1 MASSE
6 DGVLRLAARLAR
18 CAGWDEA
25 TGLPNLRQFLAELD
39 RELARAVRR
48 GEPLAVFVGDGGSG
62 FPIEQLA
69 TVVRSATRRE
79 DVVARL
85 GKRRVGVVAAAC
97 DAFDAREVAAR
108 LRDSF
113 KAPGACVGFRAVAA
127 SEARIADAVRL
138 LGEAV
143 AALDRAVASGRG
155 GIEPS
160 PGDPD
165 PRLHPN

>member
-1 MASSE
+1 VTSTE

-48 GEPLAVFVGDGGSG
+48 GEPLAVLVGDGGPG
-62 FPIEQLA
+62 FPVAQLA

-85 GKRRVGVVAAAC
+85 GERRVGVVAAAC
-97 DAFDAREVAAR
+97 DAVDAHDVAAR
-108 LRDSF
+108 LMDSF
-113 KAPGACVGFRAVAA
+113 RTSAACVGVRTVAA
-127 SEARIADAVRL
+127 REARIDDAVRL

-143 AALDRAVASGRG
+143 AALERAVATGRG
-155 GIEPS
+155 GIEWS
-160 PGDPD
+160 PGDSD
-165 PRLHPN
+165 PRLAPN

>member
-1 MASSE
+1 MTARD
-6 DGVLRLAARLAR
+6 DGVLQLAARLAR

-25 TGLPNLRQFLAELD
+25 TGLPNLRQFLAEFD

-48 GEPLAVFVGDGGSG
+48 GEPLAVLVGDGGPG
-62 FPIEQLA
+62 FPVAQLA
-69 TVVRSATRRE
+69 TVVHSATRRE

-85 GKRRVGVVAAAC
+85 GERRVGVVTAAC
-97 DAFDAREVAAR
+97 DAVDAHEVATR

-113 KAPGACVGFRAVAA
+113 KTPGACVGVRAVAA
-127 SEARIADAVRL
+127 SEARIDDAVRL

-143 AALDRAVASGRG
+143 AALDRAVATGRG
-155 GIEPS
+155 EIEWS
-160 PGDPD
+160 PGDLD